1 MCLKADA
8 DSMPLAF
15 EPNILITLQAELR
28 QTRVCARIWRKQA
41 DGSTFGF
48 WGSAR
53 FKFPQKAVCSF
64 FHRLAITRVVIAQ

>member
-1 MCLKADA
+1 L
-8 DSMPLAF
+8 S
-15 EPNILITLQAELR
+15 
-28 QTRVCARIWRKQA
+28 QTRVCWRFWRKQA

-64 FHRLAITRVVIAQ
+64 FHRLAITRVVISQALDSDHAAIGEEGIQLSLATGRLV